1 MSEKDETVEFI
12 EEKPEKPEK
21 SKDKKQSL
29 GVRDFLT
36 GSILTTETVSKQFP
50 YILFLAF
57 LAVFYIGNRYR
68 YEKLVKKEKKLQI
81 EVRNLRAESITT
93 ASQLMFISKQ
103 SEVARLCDER
113 NLGLKESV
121 VPPRKIK

>member
-12 EEKPEKPEK
+12 EEQPEKP
-21 SKDKKQSL
+21 KDKKSSL
-29 GVRDFLT
+29 GVKDFLT
-36 GSILTTETVSKQFP
+36 GSILTSKSVSRQLT
-50 YILFLAF
+50 YIFFLAF
-57 LAVFYIGNRYR
+57 LAVFYIANRYR
-68 YEKLVKKEKKLQI
+68 YEKLVKYEKKLQI

-93 ASQLMFISKQ
+93 ASKLMFISKQ

-113 NLGLKESV
+113 GLGLKESV